1 MQTLMPNRA
10 PGGRKGLPLLGETI
24 AFAKNPFRFIE
35 ERLAAHG
42 GIFRS
47 NVLGRDTIVLAGP
60 EATTQFIDDTRVR
73 REGSMPPHVQELF
86 GGRSLPLL
94 DGDVHRARKSLV
106 LEGFTR
112 GALSTYLPLIQEAVE
127 RALAQWSR
135 QPEIPWLEEL
145 KRLSIEIIGSTV
157 IGLSPGAEMDALR
170 RDYATV
176 TDGFATLPV
185 NLPGTRYNKALKARD
200 RILTVLRRKVVE
212 RRSAPGDDGLSRM
225 LLARTAE
232 GVGMTDDEAVLELH
246 HVVIAGYIIFAEL
259 GALVRQ
265 LAEHPAVRERLAEEV
280 RTVTPTGTLTLG
292 TLMGMRYLTQVVMEV
307 KRMTPIIPAVFGKS
321 RTEFDVNGVTV
332 PAGWMVMW
340 AVTPSHTTHGVYS
353 DAATFD
359 PDRFGPV
366 RAEEKRH
373 EHAFV
378 PQGAGPATGHRC
390 PGLDFATYTMQVFA
404 VALLRSYD
412 WTLPP
417 QNFDLDWS
425 KTPPEP
431 KEGLRATVTARA

>member
-1 MQTLMPNRA
+1 
-10 PGGRKGLPLLGETI
+10 LPLLGETL
-24 AFAKNPFRFIE
+24 AYAKNSFRFIE

-47 NVLGRDTIVLAGP
+47 NILGRDTVVLAGP
-60 EATTQFIDDTRVR
+60 DAAGQFIDDTHVM

-94 DGDVHRARKSLV
+94 DGEVHRARKSLV
-106 LEGFTR
+106 LQGFTR
-112 GALSTYLPLIQEAVE
+112 EALSTYLPLIQEAVE
-127 RALAQWSR
+127 RAFGQWSVR
-135 QPEIPWLEEL
+135 PEIPWLDEL

-176 TDGFATLPV
+176 TEGFATLPV

-200 RILTVLRRKVVE
+200 RILALLRRKVVE
-212 RRSAPGDDGLSRM
+212 RRTSPGDDGLSRI
-225 LLARTAE
+225 LRARTDE
-232 GVGMTDDEAVLELH
+232 GVAISDEEAVLELH
-246 HVVIAGYIIFAEL
+246 HLVIAGYIIFAEL

-265 LAEHPAVRERLAEEV
+265 VADHPAVRERLAEEV
-280 RTVTPTGTLTLG
+280 RMVTPTGPLTLG
-292 TLMGMRYLTQVVMEV
+292 ILAGMRYLTQVVMEV

-321 RTEFDVNGVTV
+321 RTAFDVNGVTV
-332 PAGWMVMW
+332 PTGWMVLW
-340 AVTPSHTTHGVYS
+340 ALIPSHTTHSVYS
-353 DAATFD
+353 AAATFD

-390 PGLDFATYTMQVFA
+390 PGLDFATYTMEIFA
-404 VALLRSYD
+404 VVLLRSYA
-412 WTLPP
+412 WALPP

-431 KEGLRATVTARA
+431 KEGLRARVTARST